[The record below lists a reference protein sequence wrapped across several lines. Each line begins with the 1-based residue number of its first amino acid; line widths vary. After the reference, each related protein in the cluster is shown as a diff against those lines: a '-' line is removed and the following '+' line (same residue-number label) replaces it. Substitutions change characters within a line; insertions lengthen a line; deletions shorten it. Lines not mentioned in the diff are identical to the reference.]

1 MECTMTI
8 PKTLIFKNTHI
19 IFSII
24 MTFST
29 IAQAGAFIIEPGLG
43 YKQETLKLTDKNTQA
58 ITKYSMYSGLASLK
72 LQMYSG
78 TGVSLGLSGEYS
90 SGKADIEPSV
100 TDRPEFT
107 HFIGSFQLGVSAM
120 ESMKLYLG
128 YAPMNELEFKNNLT
142 FTGFKLKG
150 SSYQA
155 GIVFYPFHRF
165 ALGTQYNINIYK
177 EISGQNY
184 TLGKD
189 VDLYFQKMDS
199 QDLSFTLSYLL

>member
-1 MECTMTI
+1 MI
-8 PKTLIFKNTHI
+8 SLKTFDFTNASLIITAVL
-19 IFSII
+19 S
-24 MTFST
+24 FST
-29 IAQAGAFIIEPGLG
+29 IANAGTFIIEPGVG
-43 YKQETLKLTDKNTQA
+43 YKQEILKLTDKNTQA

-78 TGVSLGLSGEYS
+78 TGVSLGLAGEYS
-90 SGKADIEPSV
+90 SGKADIMPTV

-128 YAPMNELEFKNNLT
+128 YAPMNELEFKSNLS
-142 FTGFKLKG
+142 FTGFKIKG

-155 GIVFYPFHRF
+155 GIVFYPLNRF
-165 ALGTQYNINIYK
+165 ALGAQYNINIYN
-177 EISGQNY
+177 EISGNNF

-189 VDLYFQKMDS
+189 VDLYYQKMDS
-199 QDLSFTLSYLL
+199 QDLSFTLSYLF